1 MDSFFTFVAGL
12 VLRLGLIFAIPL
24 LFVAVLAVVVVVMRI
39 YERRLV
45 REDAKAAPAPGR
57 AASWLAFDPEA
68 AYSPGHTWMREAGAR
83 LRVGLDEL
91 ALRLLP
97 QISGVQVPDAGF
109 SIAAGETLAVL
120 RLGEHEVAIP
130 VPVAGKVVAKNA
142 AAQGSASLHGE
153 GGWFV
158 EIESTG
164 QAFRPLRRGEAARA
178 WLVAEAGRLEAI
190 AEREL
195 GMAAA
200 DGGEVAIPAVDAL
213 PEEKWRAL
221 VMSFLQVE
229 PRKATR

>member
-1 MDSFFTFVAGL
+1 MDSVFAFVAGL
-12 VLRLGLIFAIPL
+12 VARLGLIFAIPL
-24 LFVAVLAVVVVVMRI
+24 LFVAVLAVVVVAMRI
-39 YERRLV
+39 YEKRMLAQ
-45 REDAKAAPAPGR
+45 DAQAAPGR
-57 AASWLAFDPEA
+57 VVSWLAFDPEA
-68 AYSPGHTWMREAGAR
+68 AYSPGHTWLRETGVR

-97 QISGVQVPDAGF
+97 QISSVQVPDAGH

-120 RLGEHEVAIP
+120 CLGDHEVLIP
-130 VPVAGKVVAKNA
+130 APVAGKVTARNA
-142 AAQGSASLHGE
+142 AVQGSASLHGE

-164 QAFRPLRRGEAARA
+164 QAFRPLRKGEAARA

-200 DGGEVAIPAVDAL
+200 DGGEVAIPTVNTL